1 MFLIV
6 VILVLRI
13 VMPVNVLVVRDRM
26 RVGVVDLFLQM
37 GLHGLGLISIDRPL
51 LRRPVRVFRD
61 GDVRVELLKIR
72 DWRAVEERGGSR
84 VVKMRPGCGECGTV
98 ELGPPSGECGT
109 VVLGPRSGECG
120 TVVMWYRCTVV
131 VV

>member
-6 VILVLRI
+6 VVLVPRI
-13 VMPVNVLVVRDRM
+13 IMPVDVLVVRDRM
-26 RVGVVDLFLQM
+26 RVRIVDLFLQM

-72 DWRAVEERGGSR
+72 DWGAVEERGGSCDGR
-84 VVKMRPGCGECGTV
+84 VVKMRPGC
-98 ELGPPSGECGT
+98 GECGT

>member
-6 VILVLRI
+6 VVLVPRI
-13 VMPVNVLVVRDRM
+13 IMLVDVLVVGDRM
-26 RVGVVDLFLQM
+26 RVGIVDLFLQM

-51 LRRPVRVFRD
+51 VRRPVRVFRD
-61 GDVRVELLKIR
+61 VDVRVELLKIR
-72 DWRAVEERGGSR
+72 DWCAVEERGGGGDSR

-98 ELGPPSGECGT
+98 
-109 VVLGPRSGECG
+109 VLGPRSGERG